1 MSCQL
6 VSSAAYWTNGTTHA
20 LCHTGAA
27 RRQTVPYGGTG
38 VVAAARVPVNRKVY

>member
-6 VSSAAYWTNGTTHA
+6 VSSAACWMNGTTYA

-27 RRQTVPYGGTG
+27 RRQTVPYSAG
-38 VVAAARVPVNRKVY
+38 VVAAGRVPVNRKVY